1 MLVFK
6 KIDVWISASS
16 IFVFA
21 VLSLIMQ
28 DGTFMVGYIT
38 VGVWQVMS
46 MLVHHFNTSFTNKGS
61 LRYYYQYITLAAVLL
76 MLSTPLLK
84 ITGFVFV
91 ILLFIAPIM
100 AVYYTAICFREL
112 RVLEAKKLIHL
123 K

>member
-6 KIDVWISASS
+6 KIDFWISAIG
-16 IFVFA
+16 IFAFA
-21 VLSLIMQ
+21 ILSLIMQ

-38 VGVWQVMS
+38 VGAWQVVS
-46 MLVHHFNTSFTNKGS
+46 MLVHHFNNSFTNKGS
-61 LRYYYQYITLAAVLL
+61 LRYYYHYITLVTVLL

-91 ILLFIAPIM
+91 ILLFIAPFM
-100 AVYYTAICFREL
+100 AVYYTSICFKEL
-112 RVLEAKKLIHL
+112 KVLEAKALIHL